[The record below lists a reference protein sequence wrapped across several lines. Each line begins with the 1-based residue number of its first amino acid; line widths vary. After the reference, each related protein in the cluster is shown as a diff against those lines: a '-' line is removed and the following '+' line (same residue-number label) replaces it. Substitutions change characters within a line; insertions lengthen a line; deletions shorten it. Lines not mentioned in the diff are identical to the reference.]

1 MKKEKQ
7 AHVRTTVL
15 LCPDCCFEVNQVPK
29 RIVELV
35 CPDCG
40 VAFSAWST
48 KGLVGRL
55 FTSVREI
62 DVEDGEEIGL
72 IDNKPRVEDCQ
83 E

>member
-1 MKKEKQ
+1 
-7 AHVRTTVL
+7 
-15 LCPDCCFEVNQVPK
+15 
-29 RIVELV
+29 
-35 CPDCG
+35 
-40 VAFSAWST
+40 
-48 KGLVGRL
+48 VGRL